1 MLKKFI
7 IAIAGFFVVVL
18 ALGSVKVAQIKE
30 ASSQSHV
37 MPPNAVT
44 TTQAVEASWAPV
56 LSAIATLAPVE
67 GVTLGTDAD
76 GIISRIAVENGA
88 AVKAGDLLIEFDT
101 TVEAAQLASAEA
113 RLTIAKLDRDRSA
126 ELRQK
131 NTNSQA
137 ELDQADAVL
146 NEAKA
151 GAEAA
156 RAQLAKKLVRA
167 PFDGRVGI
175 RLVNVGQFVPR
186 GSPLLP
192 LQKLNPIY
200 VNFSIPQRY
209 LPQLVNG
216 QDANV
221 KVDAFGDRVFAGKI
235 VAINPEVDASSR
247 NVYVQ
252 ALIENPG
259 EVLRSGMFAHVEVLL
274 PVDKPVIVLP
284 ATAIAYA
291 SYGNSVYI
299 VETMKDADGKDYLGA
314 RQQFVKLGTARG
326 DQVAILD
333 GVKPGEVVVTAGVFK
348 LRNRAAV
355 QINNDKLPANSPAPA
370 PANT

>member
-18 ALGSVKVAQIKE
+18 ALGAVKVAQIKE

-44 TTQAVEASWAPV
+44 TIQAVEATWAPV
-56 LSAIATLAPVE
+56 LTAIATLAPVE

-113 RLTIAKLDRDRSA
+113 RLTIAKLDRDRTA
-126 ELRQK
+126 ELRLK

-146 NEAKA
+146 SEAKA
-151 GAEAA
+151 GTEAA

-221 KVDAFGDRVFAGKI
+221 KVDAFGDRVFAGKV
-235 VAINPEVDASSR
+235 VAINPEVDSSSR

-259 EVLRSGMFAHVEVLL
+259 EILRSGMFAHVEVQL
-274 PVDKPVIVLP
+274 PVDKPTVILP

-299 VETMKDADGKDYLGA
+299 VETMKDADGKDYLGV
-314 RQQFVKLGTARG
+314 RQQFVKLGTTRG

-333 GVKPGEVVVTAGVFK
+333 GVKSGDVVVTAGVFK

-355 QINNDKLPANSPAPA
+355 QINNEKLPANNPAPA